1 MHIRGVQMP
10 RTLEIKEEIEIPD
23 GVEVEVHGEGR
34 NREVIVRGKLGEIRR
49 VLDYHNVLIS
59 TEGKKV
65 ILKSILPKRRDKAM
79 LGTYSSHLRNMIKG
93 VTEGFTYEMK
103 LVYSHFPVT
112 VKVEGDQV
120 IIENFLGEK
129 SPRKAKILDGVKVS
143 VKGDT
148 ILVEGIDK
156 EKVGQTAAN
165 IEQATRIVGLDYRVF
180 QDGIYIVR
188 KGEKVL

>member
-23 GVEVEVHGEGR
+23 DVEVEVHGEGR
-34 NREVIVRGKLGEIRR
+34 NREVIVKGKLGEIRR

-165 IEQATRIVGLDYRVF
+165 IEQATRIVGLDHRVF